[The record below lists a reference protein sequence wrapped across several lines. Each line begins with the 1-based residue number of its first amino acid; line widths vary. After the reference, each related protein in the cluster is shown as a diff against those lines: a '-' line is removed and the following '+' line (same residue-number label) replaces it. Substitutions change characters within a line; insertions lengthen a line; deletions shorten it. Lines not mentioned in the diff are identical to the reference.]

1 MLLDTNVLLNSCAQL
16 CGEIRSAAS
25 AKYSMLISWFV
36 YMTPYVGE
44 LATWESINISDVVNR
59 SKVTLK

>member
-1 MLLDTNVLLNSCAQL
+1 MFYLSSCDQL
-16 CGEIRSAAS
+16 CREIRSSES
-25 AKYSMLISWFV
+25 AKYSMLINWFV

-44 LATWESINISDVVNR
+44 LAIWKSINISDVVNH

>member
-1 MLLDTNVLLNSCAQL
+1 MFYLSSCDQL
-16 CGEIRSAAS
+16 CREIRSSAS

-44 LATWESINISDVVNR
+44 LATWKSINV
-59 SKVTLK
+59 